1 MKHYFVLALGLVFLV
16 TNAFAGPEV
25 IATQK
30 ARNIRDQN
38 NASQGVPPAQS
49 SPPAAAP
56 NPPAAP
62 SGPQGISQSQQQS
75 IDKLQADLAAIKAGS
90 KVTAEA
96 RQQLAADCMNLAK
109 GAAKPSKALVTK
121 LADDL
126 SAALAD
132 KGVTVAEPAQ
142 LAKEINIVVNSGRL
156 TATQAQTFIKAA
168 QESLKASG
176 VSAQAAQTVG
186 NDLAAIAT
194 DLQKSKPKLYQ

>member
-1 MKHYFVLALGLVFLV
+1 MKHYFALALGLILMAI
-16 TNAFAGPEV
+16 NASAGPEV

-38 NASQGVPPAQS
+38 NASQGVPPAQPN
-49 SPPAAAP
+49 PPVAAP
-56 NPPAAP
+56 NQPAAP
-62 SGPQGISQSQQQS
+62 SGPQGVSQAQQQG

-96 RQQLAADCMNLAK
+96 RQQLAADCMTLAK

-126 SAALAD
+126 SATLTD
-132 KGVTVAEPAQ
+132 KSVTAAEPAQ

-156 TATQAQTFIKAA
+156 SATQAQTFIKAA

-194 DLQKSKPKLYQ
+194 ELQKSKPKLYQ

>member
-1 MKHYFVLALGLVFLV
+1 MKLYCALAFCLAFVTANAL
-16 TNAFAGPEV
+16 AGPEV

-38 NASQGVPPAQS
+38 NASQGIVPAQLKPAATPPAQ
-49 SPPAAAP
+49 
-56 NPPAAP
+56 PAAP
-62 SGPQGISQSQQQS
+62 SGPQGVSQAQQQS

-96 RQQLAADCMNLAK
+96 RQQLAADCTNLAK
-109 GAAKPSKALVTK
+109 GAVKPSKALVTK

-132 KGVTVAEPAQ
+132 KSVSAAEPAQ

-156 TATQAQTFIKAA
+156 SATQAQTFIKAS

-176 VSAQAAQTVG
+176 VSAQAAQTIG
-186 NDLAAIAT
+186 GDLAAIST
-194 DLQKSKPKLYQ
+194 ELQKSKPKLYQ